1 MKKGFI
7 KMSAA
12 KKFLTTL
19 LATTISIVLTFGTTA
34 IIDRRKKK
42 VEKRELVMMIL
53 YDMRESLNEIGQ
65 CVKDVKEFCDLQV
78 DLVAHPDRFS
88 DDYALLYTY
97 IPMLRYTTT
106 TENIFK
112 SNIET
117 MNTIGNILFVET
129 VSSFYDTRN
138 KFKTDVAEEFIR
150 DEFGFSKTY
159 ESLSAFN
166 APSFT
171 LIGETYYQ
179 LMRRD
184 YEESKLMMKVSEDDL
199 DVFSRQREKL
209 KDKLLEQLGETPA
222 DATVRAI
229 QEREQRD
236 QALEKARE
244 EGRKATY

>member
-7 KMSAA
+7 KMSAV

-42 VEKRELVMMIL
+42 VEKRDLVMMIM
-53 YDMRESLNEIGQ
+53 YDMRESLAEVGQ
-65 CVKDVKEFCDLQV
+65 SEEGLKEFCDLQA
-78 DLVAHPDRFS
+78 DLVAHPDKLSDGFS
-88 DDYALLYTY
+88 LLVTH
-97 IPMLRYTTT
+97 IPSLTYTTT

-129 VSSFYDTRN
+129 VSSFYVTRN
-138 KFKTDVAEEFIR
+138 KFKTEVA
-150 DEFGFSKTY
+150 DEFFRKMDWFSVDY
-159 ESLSAFN
+159 ERLSAFD
-166 APSFT
+166 ASSLTF
-171 LIGETYYQ
+171 IGETCYQ
-179 LMRRD
+179 LMRRHF
-184 YEESKLMMKVSEDDL
+184 EESKLMMKVSEDDL

-209 KDKLLEQLGETPA
+209 KEKLQEQLGETQVEMA
-222 DATVRAI
+222 MRAVE
-229 QEREQRD
+229 ERIQRD

>member
-7 KMSAA
+7 KMSAV

-42 VEKRELVMMIL
+42 VEKRDLVMMIM
-53 YDMRESLNEIGQ
+53 YDMRESLAEVGQ
-65 CVKDVKEFCDLQV
+65 SEEGLKEFCDLQA
-78 DLVAHPDRFS
+78 DLVAHPDKLSDGFS
-88 DDYALLYTY
+88 LLVTH
-97 IPMLRYTTT
+97 IPSLTYTTT

-129 VSSFYDTRN
+129 VSSFYVTRN
-138 KFKTDVAEEFIR
+138 KFKTEVA
-150 DEFGFSKTY
+150 DEFFRKMDWFSVDY
-159 ESLSAFN
+159 ERLSAFD
-166 APSFT
+166 ASSLTF
-171 LIGETYYQ
+171 IGETCYQ
-179 LMRRD
+179 LMRRHF
-184 YEESKLMMKVSEDDL
+184 EESKLMMKVSEDDL

-244 EGRKATY
+244 EGRKAGY